1 MDLLA
6 FGDTGWG
13 DEMLLATLMTL
24 LISVSAFSLGL
35 VLGSLG
41 AAMKRSR
48 WGSIRWLAEG
58 YTTVARG
65 IPELLIIYLLFFGSS
80 GSVMF
85 VARMFGYDGYI
96 EVNAFIVGVL
106 AIGLVQGAYQTEVFR
121 GAVDAVPKGQI
132 EAAHAAGM
140 SGFLLFRRILAPQVL
155 RLALPGLGN
164 CWVSSLK
171 ETALVSV
178 TGLVEIMR
186 QSHVAAGSSRHPFL
200 FYTLAAA
207 LFLGLTTF
215 SGVGFR
221 RLERWAGRGE
231 RRG

>member
-1 MDLLA
+1 MELLS
-6 FGDTGWG
+6 FGDSGWG

-24 LISVSAFSLGL
+24 VISVSAFALGL
-35 VLGSLG
+35 LLGAIG

-48 WGSIRWLAEG
+48 FAPLRWLAEG

-65 IPELLIIYLLFFGSS
+65 VPELLIIYLLFFGSS
-80 GSVMF
+80 GAVMF
-85 VARMFGYDGYI
+85 VARMFGYGGYI
-96 EVNAFIVGVL
+96 EVNAFIVGVT

-132 EAAHAAGM
+132 EAAYAAGM
-140 SGFLLFRRILAPQVL
+140 DDFLLLRRVMVPQVL

-164 CWVSSLK
+164 CWVSALK

-200 FYTLAAA
+200 FYTLAAV

-215 SGVGFR
+215 SGTGFR
-221 RLERWAGRGE
+221 RLEKWANRGE
-231 RRG
+231 RT

>member
-6 FGDTGWG
+6 FGDSGWG

-24 LISVSAFSLGL
+24 VISLCAFGLGL
-35 VLGSLG
+35 FLGTIG
-41 AAMKRSR
+41 ATMKRSR
-48 WGSIRWLAEG
+48 WMSLRGLAEG

-65 IPELLIIYLLFFGSS
+65 IPELLIIYLLFFGSN
-80 GSVMF
+80 GVVMF

-96 EVNAFIVGVL
+96 EVNAFIIGV
-106 AIGLVQGAYQTEVFR
+106 ASIGLVQGAYQTEVFR

-155 RLALPGLGN
+155 RFALPGLGN

-186 QSHVAAGSSRHPFL
+186 QSHVAAGSTRHPFL

-207 LFLGLTTF
+207 LFLFLTTF
-215 SGVGFR
+215 SGFGFR
-221 RLERWAGRGE
+221 RLEAWTNRGE
-231 RRG
+231 RKE

>member
-6 FGDTGWG
+6 FGDSGWG

-24 LISVSAFSLGL
+24 VISVSAFALGL
-35 VLGSLG
+35 VLGAIG
-41 AAMKRSR
+41 ATMKRSR
-48 WGSIRWLAEG
+48 FVPVRWLAEG
-58 YTTVARG
+58 YTVVGRG
-65 IPELLIIYLLFFGSS
+65 VPELLIIYLLFFGSS
-80 GSVMF
+80 GAVMF
-85 VARMFGYDGYI
+85 VARMFGYGGYI
-96 EVNAFIVGVL
+96 EVNAFVVGVT

-132 EAAHAAGM
+132 EAARAAGM
-140 SGFLLFRRILAPQVL
+140 DDFLLFRRVLMPQVL

-164 CWVSSLK
+164 CWVSALK

-200 FYTLAAA
+200 FYTLAAV

-215 SGVGFR
+215 SGAGFR
-221 RLERWAGRGE
+221 RLEKWAGRGE
-231 RRG
+231 RV

>member
-1 MDLLA
+1 MDLLS
-6 FGDTGWG
+6 FGDSGWG

-24 LISVSAFSLGL
+24 VISVCAFALGL
-35 VLGSLG
+35 GLGTLG

-48 WGSIRWLAEG
+48 WGVIRWLAEG

-65 IPELLIIYLLFFGSS
+65 VPELLVIYLLFFGSS
-80 GSVMF
+80 GAVMF
-85 VARMFGYDGYI
+85 VARMFGYGGYI

-106 AIGLVQGAYQTEVFR
+106 SIGLVQGAYQTEVIR
-121 GAVDAVPKGQI
+121 GAVAAVPKGQI
-132 EAAHAAGM
+132 EAAYAAGM
-140 SGFLLFRRILAPQVL
+140 SDLLLFRRVMVPQVL

-164 CWVSSLK
+164 CWVSALK

-207 LFLGLTTF
+207 LFLMLTTF
-215 SGVGFR
+215 SGAGFR
-221 RLERWAGRGE
+221 RLEKWAGRGE
-231 RRG
+231 RV

>member
-1 MDLLA
+1 MELLA
-6 FGDTGWG
+6 FGDSGWG

-24 LISVSAFSLGL
+24 VISVSAFALGL
-35 VLGSLG
+35 LLGVIG

-48 WGSIRWLAEG
+48 FVPVRWLAEG

-65 IPELLIIYLLFFGSS
+65 VPELLIIYLLFFGSS
-80 GSVMF
+80 GAVMF
-85 VARMFGYDGYI
+85 VARMFGYGGYI
-96 EVNAFIVGVL
+96 EVNAFVVGVT

-132 EAAHAAGM
+132 EAAYAAGM
-140 SGFLLFRRILAPQVL
+140 DDFLLFRRVMVPQVL

-164 CWVSSLK
+164 CWVSALK

-200 FYTLAAA
+200 FYTLAAV

-215 SGVGFR
+215 SGTGFR
-221 RLERWAGRGE
+221 RLEKWANRGE
-231 RRG
+231 RT

>member
-1 MDLLA
+1 MDLLS
-6 FGDTGWG
+6 FGNSGWG

-24 LISVSAFSLGL
+24 VISVCAFALGL
-35 VLGSLG
+35 VLGTLG

-48 WGSIRWLAEG
+48 WGAVRWLAEG

-65 IPELLIIYLLFFGSS
+65 VPELLVIYLLFFGSS
-80 GSVMF
+80 GAVMF
-85 VARMFGYDGYI
+85 VARMFGYGGYI
-96 EVNAFIVGVL
+96 EVNAFIIGVL
-106 AIGLVQGAYQTEVFR
+106 SIGLVQGAYQTEVIR
-121 GAVDAVPKGQI
+121 GAVAAVPKGQV
-132 EAAHAAGM
+132 EAAYAAGM
-140 SGFLLFRRILAPQVL
+140 GDLLLFRRVLVPQVL

-164 CWVSSLK
+164 CWVSALK

-207 LFLGLTTF
+207 LFLILTTF
-215 SGVGFR
+215 SGTGFR
-221 RLERWAGRGE
+221 RLEKWAGRGE
-231 RRG
+231 RV